1 MHLVGP
7 VTELLTLLEFVC
19 DVRIAGG
26 CDKGW
31 EPVEPRYNSI
41 FNFARR
47 YPAGPADDHRNSETA
62 FECRALASGKR
73 SLSTIGPSKVLGPVV
88 GREGKDRVALKTIVP
103 HVLHDRANNVVE
115 LRHSGFLNS
124 PAVLRSAHVLVLL
137 RQVRDDVHPG
147 WIKPEEER
155 LAVLSCLVEELE
167 RIRQYLVVNG
177 LHALRTEFAS
187 ILYFLFSDLAPTW
200 LVGWII
206 HVRSPAVDHI
216 ARTDRRLECRRIVAV
231 AGVFHRI

>member
-73 SLSTIGPSKVLGPVV
+73 SLSTIGPSEVLGPVV

-103 HVLHDRANNVVE
+103 NVLHDRANNVVE

-124 PAVLRSAHVLVLL
+124 PAVLGGAHVLYKRCWKPLQLACGLTVDSGRKDEEGNSMLDPRYGFHML
-137 RQVRDDVHPG
+137 RHAAASLFIAYLG
-147 WIKPEEER
+147 WSPKRVQTVMGHSSINMTFDRYGHLFE
-155 LAVLSCLVEELE
+155 
-167 RIRQYLVVNG
+167 N
-177 LHALRTEFAS
+177 TE
-187 ILYFLFSDLAPTW
+187 
-200 LVGWII
+200 
-206 HVRSPAVDHI
+206 
-216 ARTDRRLECRRIVAV
+216 TDRGAMEKIEA
-231 AGVFHRI
+231 AITAA